1 MKMKKILGVLL
12 TVAALGTMLAG
23 CGNDSAQTETKKV
36 YNVGIVQLTQH
47 AALDAATEGFKQAL
61 IDKLGEENVKFD
73 VQNASGEATVC
84 TTIVNS
90 FISKKVDLIMA
101 NATPALQAAYN
112 ATNTIPILGTSVT
125 EYGVALGIDNFTGLV
140 GTNVSGTSDLAPLDQ
155 QAAMLTELLPN
166 AKTVGLLYCSAEPNS
181 EYQVKVVEEAL
192 KAKGLTCTRFSFS
205 DTNDV
210 STVTADAAAK
220 CDALYI
226 PTDNTAAS
234 CASTIGNIVRDKKVP
249 VIAGEAGICSGCGI
263 ATLSISYKDL
273 GYKTGEM
280 AAKILTGEAKVSE
293 MPIEYA
299 TATKKYN
306 PTICEELDI
315 DMTAH
320 SDYTALD

>member
-1 MKMKKILGVLL
+1 MKKILGVLL

-23 CGNDSAQTETKKV
+23 CGQETKKV

-73 VQNASGEATVC
+73 EQNASGEATVC

-125 EYGVALGIDNFTGLV
+125 EYGVALGIDNFTGIV

-155 QAAMLTELLPN
+155 QAAMLTELLPD

-306 PTICEELDI
+306 PTICEELGI

>member
-23 CGNDSAQTETKKV
+23 CGQETKKV

-73 VQNASGEATVC
+73 EQNASGEATVC

-125 EYGVALGIDNFTGLV
+125 EYGVALGIDNFTGIV

-155 QAAMLTELLPN
+155 QAAMFTELLPD

-306 PTICEELDI
+306 PTICEELGI

>member
-23 CGNDSAQTETKKV
+23 CGQETKKV

-73 VQNASGEATVC
+73 EQNASGEATVC

-320 SDYTALD
+320 IDYTALD

>member
-23 CGNDSAQTETKKV
+23 CGQETKKV

-155 QAAMLTELLPN
+155 QAAMFTELLPN

-306 PTICEELDI
+306 PTICEELGI

>member
-1 MKMKKILGVLL
+1 MKKILGVLL

-23 CGNDSAQTETKKV
+23 CGQETKKV

-125 EYGVALGIDNFTGLV
+125 EYGVALGIDNFTGIV

-155 QAAMLTELLPN
+155 QAAMLTELLPD

-306 PTICEELDI
+306 PTICEELGI
-315 DMTAH
+315 TVP

>member
-1 MKMKKILGVLL
+1 MKMKKILGALL

-47 AALDAATEGFKQAL
+47 AALDTATEGFKQAL
-61 IDKLGEENVKFD
+61 TDKLGEENVKFD
-73 VQNASGEATVC
+73 VQNASCEATVC

-125 EYGVALGIDNFTGLV
+125 EYGVALGIDNFTGIV

-155 QAAMLTELLPN
+155 QAAMFTELLPD

-306 PTICEELDI
+306 PTICEELGI

>member
-1 MKMKKILGVLL
+1 MKKILGVLL

-112 ATNTIPILGTSVT
+112 ATNTISILGTSVT
-125 EYGVALGIDNFTGLV
+125 EYGVALGIDNFTGIV

-155 QAAMLTELLPN
+155 QAAMLTELLPD

-306 PTICEELDI
+306 PTICEELGI
-315 DMTAH
+315 TVP